1 MWVGILGG
9 LASDAVG
16 LRWEHVSN
24 KLQWCCWPRDHAL
37 SSKATL
43 PLGKKR
49 KGYVSRLVSVVE
61 SFLADKPWL
70 PDWWV
75 REGDWPTRW
84 VVPWET
90 TFLGSASPSPTTSRP
105 WDPTA
110 SLPAA
115 WTGGRNKAPRAEPM
129 ASDILSTVRSR
140 GPCRP
145 SPAPCRVSHP
155 WMSLQSVWVILN
167 RVGALGEK
175 THHRVMAESGG
186 KREAGGAL
194 PRRWGGWVDACWEPG
209 GGGLF
214 FTPHPP
220 SSSPLAPKGTWTEGG
235 RKAHKGQGGQC
246 EMSSLVLPSLS
257 PSVLF

>member
-1 MWVGILGG
+1 MWTGILGG
-9 LASDAVG
+9 LASDSVG

-61 SFLADKPWL
+61 SFLADQPWI

-90 TFLGSASPSPTTSRP
+90 TFLESASPSPTTSSP
-105 WDPTA
+105 WDPTS

-115 WTGGRNKAPRAEPM
+115 WTGGQNQAPRAEPT
-129 ASDILSTVRSR
+129 ASDISAQPGVGDLVAQVQPPAGPPASGRPYSLCGLHWIGWALLVKKHITEWWQSLAVRGR
-140 GPCRP
+140 QVELC
-145 SPAPCRVSHP
+145 
-155 WMSLQSVWVILN
+155 L
-167 RVGALGEK
+167 
-175 THHRVMAESGG
+175 
-186 KREAGGAL
+186 AGGE
-194 PRRWGGWVDACWEPG
+194 VE
-209 GGGLF
+209 
-214 FTPHPP
+214 
-220 SSSPLAPKGTWTEGG
+220 
-235 RKAHKGQGGQC
+235 
-246 EMSSLVLPSLS
+246 
-257 PSVLF
+257 